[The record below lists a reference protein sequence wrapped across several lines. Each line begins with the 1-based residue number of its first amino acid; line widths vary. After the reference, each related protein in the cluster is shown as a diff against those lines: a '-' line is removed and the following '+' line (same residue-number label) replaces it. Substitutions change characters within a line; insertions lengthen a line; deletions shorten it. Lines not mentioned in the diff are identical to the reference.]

1 MTMPPLDPSAQPSSA
16 VKTEKAVFE
25 VLIRGSIDAVWRE
38 ITKTDEL
45 QGAIFNARMHTD
57 GLRPGGQIR
66 MRTPDGKYTSVV
78 GHVLEFD
85 PPRRFV
91 HTIAFTNLDDPPS
104 TVTYELHE
112 VGDQVRFT
120 LTVEMPAGTKSS
132 KQMKQG
138 GTMIVNTLKAI
149 VETGKLPLGT
159 RALYCLFKVMGPL
172 TPKRCLSERWPL

>member
-1 MTMPPLDPSAQPSSA
+1 MTKPQIKM
-16 VKTEKAVFE
+16 EKAVFE
-25 VLIRGSIDAVWRE
+25 VLIKGTLEAVWRE

-57 GLRPGGQIR
+57 GLKPGGQIR
-66 MRTPDGKYTSVV
+66 MRTADGKYTSVV

-91 HTIAFTNLDDPPS
+91 HTMAFTNYDDPPS
-104 TVTYELHE
+104 TVTYELE
-112 VGDQVRFT
+112 PVGDEVRFT
-120 LTVEMPAGTKSS
+120 LTVEMPADTKSA

-149 VETGKLPLGT
+149 VETGRPSAGI
-159 RALYCLFKVMGPL
+159 RALYVLFKLMAPL
-172 TPKRCLSERWPL
+172 SPKRCRSEHWPL